1 MSGARWITGALG
13 LAILAA
19 AFAPPFVDGTART
32 LIMQA
37 FSAVCHQLP
46 TRSASIDGIPLAAC
60 DRCMGIY
67 FGLPLAALVFTLP
80 ARFLGNLGRR
90 APIALAASVFP
101 IALDWTLDALGI
113 LDNTAS
119 SRWVTGLVFGL
130 VAGYFLVEAVGDLAR
145 PRRRVPGKP
154 SN

>member
-1 MSGARWITGALG
+1 MSRARWITGALG
-13 LAILAA
+13 LAILAV

-32 LIMQA
+32 LVMQA
-37 FSAVCHQLP
+37 FSAVCHQIP
-46 TRSASIDGIPLAAC
+46 SRSATIDGVPLAAC

-67 FGLPLAALVFTLP
+67 FGLPLAALLFTLL
-80 ARFLGNLGRR
+80 ARVLGDLGRR

-113 LDNTAS
+113 LENTVP

-130 VAGYFLVEAVGDLAR
+130 VAGYFLVAAVGDLVR
-145 PRRRVPGKP
+145 PRRRLPGKP